1 MATAK
6 SSTPAPAPIR
16 LGVIG
21 AGLAVR
27 LLHWPALRRLPE
39 HFQLVQLADVDRA
52 AAEETA
58 RLVGV
63 DPGAVTIDYQEVL
76 ANPQVEAVLISLP
89 IHLNAQMILAA
100 AQAGKHVLCEKPLA
114 ANLEQGR
121 DLVRTLDSVPV
132 TVAIAENFHF
142 RPDLA
147 QARRWMDEGRI
158 GQPFLISAEGMSWSD
173 PTIGFA
179 GTPWRQDAQY
189 RGGVLTDAAVH
200 HAAGLRV
207 LGGDV
212 EQVQAFI
219 KDVHPVMGGP
229 DTLVLN
235 LRFRNGI
242 LGSLVFSGA
251 AKGTKGEFSS
261 FRIFGSAG
269 MILVDERETQLFHP
283 TDAAGNT
290 AEVAERVAHEPGADY
305 YAEFVDFA
313 AAVREG
319 RPPHVPPA
327 EALRDFAIIMHA
339 LDSAESRSV
348 VLL

>member
-1 MATAK
+1 MAK
-6 SSTPAPAPIR
+6 STPTPPAQPLR

-27 LLHWPALRRLPE
+27 WLHWPALQRLPE
-39 HFQLVQLADVDRA
+39 QFQVVQLADVDRA

-58 RLVGV
+58 RLIGA
-63 DPGAVTIDYQEVL
+63 DPAGITTEYQDVL

-89 IHLNAQMILAA
+89 IHLNAGVILEAA
-100 AQAGKHVLCEKPLA
+100 RAGKHVLCEKPLA
-114 ANLEQGR
+114 ANLAQGAE
-121 DLVRTLDSVPV
+121 LVRALAGMPV

-147 QARRWMDEGRI
+147 QARRWMDAGRI

-173 PTIGFA
+173 HTSGFA

-189 RGGVLTDAAVH
+189 RGAVLADAAVH

-212 EQVQAFI
+212 EQVQAFV
-219 KDVHPVMGGP
+219 KDVHPVMKGA

-235 LRFRNGI
+235 LRFRNGV
-242 LGSLVFSGA
+242 LGSLIFSGA
-251 AKGTKGEFSS
+251 AKGTQGEFSS
-261 FRIFGSAG
+261 FRIFGSDG
-269 MILVDERETQLFHP
+269 MIMVDEKAAQLLHS
-283 TDAAGNT
+283 TDVAGNN
-290 AEVAERVAHEPGADY
+290 AEVVERVAHEPHEDY

-327 EALRDFAIIMHA
+327 EALADFAIIMHA